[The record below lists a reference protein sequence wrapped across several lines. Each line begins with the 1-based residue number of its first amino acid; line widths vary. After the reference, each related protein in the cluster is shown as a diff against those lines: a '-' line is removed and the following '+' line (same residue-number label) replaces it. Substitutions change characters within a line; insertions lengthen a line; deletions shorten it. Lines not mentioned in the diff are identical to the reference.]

1 MAETNILHK
10 IAKKT
15 TISHDFERVC
25 NLQHLRFRY
34 KAHVDMK
41 RTILQNLWTNQ
52 THSKSL
58 DQTTPRRRSKVTLKR
73 AQNTLKQQFTT
84 QNRTYAMT
92 KTVKPTFLHNKIKQQ
107 STSPINTTPAT
118 PLTFTWTNH
127 DVKTMRLLPCTDS
140 LLPIQPSLH
149 QTPLRRSK
157 STRKYTKNTLEH
169 QKIHL
174 NAKSRSKLS
183 PTLASHKTP
192 LRRSKSTLKHN

>member
-41 RTILQNLWTNQ
+41 RTILQKLWTNQ

-58 DQTTPRRRSKVTLKR
+58 DQTTPRRRSKLTLKR
-73 AQNTLKQQFTT
+73 AQNTLKQHFTT
-84 QNRTYAMT
+84 QNRTDALT

-107 STSPINTTPAT
+107 STSPINTIPAT
-118 PLTFTWTNH
+118 PLTFYPHQSRRQNH
-127 DVKTMRLLPCTDS
+127 AIITS

-157 STRKYTKNTLEH
+157 SPRKYTQNTLED
-169 QKIHL
+169 QKYSIT
-174 NAKSRSKLS
+174 S
-183 PTLASHKTP
+183 TQTP
-192 LRRSKSTLKHN
+192 KADQNYHPHFRHTKHHFVARNRP